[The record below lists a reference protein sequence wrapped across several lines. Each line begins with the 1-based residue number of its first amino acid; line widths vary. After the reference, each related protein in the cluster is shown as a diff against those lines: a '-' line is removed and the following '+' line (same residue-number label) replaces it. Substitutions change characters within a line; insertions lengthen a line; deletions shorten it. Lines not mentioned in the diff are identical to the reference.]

1 MSTPE
6 HRPPDAEQPG
16 STLYGRAHD
25 QVIQGHKYDGIKE
38 YDNPMPGWWVWS
50 FYVCIVFA
58 VVYSVGITFFDF
70 VDTYE
75 DDLAQ
80 SQAELQVIREAYA
93 EANPSFTPEPA
104 SLAALADDP
113 AAVEAGAATYAAVCA
128 ACHGAEAQG
137 VIGPNLTDDY
147 WLHGG
152 SNMAIFEILK
162 TGVAAKGM
170 PAWESS
176 LSAEERAQ
184 LVAFIRSVQGTEP
197 AGAKDPQGERYEE
210 GA

>member
-6 HRPPDAEQPG
+6 HRTPDAEQQG
-16 STLYGRAHD
+16 SALYGRTHD

-38 YDNPMPGWWVWS
+38 YDNPMPGWWVWL

-58 VVYSVGITFFDF
+58 VVYFVGITFFDF

-80 SQAELQVIREAYA
+80 SQAELELIREAYA
-93 EANPSFTPEPA
+93 EANPSFTPDAA

-162 TGVAAKGM
+162 TGVTAKGM
-170 PAWESS
+170 PAWESN

-197 AGAKDPQGERYEE
+197 AGAKEPQGELYEE